1 MVWTSAKKYFNC
13 FKLFYY
19 ILPYLIFHLHC
30 HLVLRIS
37 GNTIIGNIKTRQST
51 KFSLAGLA
59 SRNIVHLQKIIL
71 RCCGFCLYISTGC
84 LSCKGNEM
92 ISTASCS
99 LLCVDNFVFNSEE
112 YGITYYKRL
121 PGPVTEWES
130 QRPPSMAMKITTT
143 KKSAILV
150 LPQTFRGRKMF
161 GFKRKSFT
169 RQNSPNSK
177 VFGFNIPTLNSGFK
191 ISGDMTKTKFT
202 L

>member
-37 GNTIIGNIKTRQST
+37 GNTIICNIKTRQIT

-130 QRPPSMAMKITTT
+130 QRPPSMAMKI
-143 KKSAILV
+143 KSPPFWFYRKRSEAEKCSDSRENRLHVKTLRI
-150 LPQTFRGRKMF
+150 QKFSDSTF
-161 GFKRKSFT
+161 
-169 RQNSPNSK
+169 P
-177 VFGFNIPTLNSGFK
+177 L
-191 ISGDMTKTKFT
+191 
-202 L
+202 